1 MQNHSLRRTGES
13 ITRMCFKQTTHFI
26 KINNHIAIDLFRT
39 ELLSILTLNLN
50 RALLSEFSIL
60 LRTVLQMRLLLI
72 SQLSHKLGRITRPQL
87 QMKTTRHDNLSRR
100 DLLSSLN
107 DGSSTHHRIRTHVA
121 SLLKNGSHTNQ
132 RVIVN
137 RAGVQHRSVSNRD
150 VVTESAR
157 SIARMVL
164 LCRNNNRSVLNVG
177 ILSDS
182 DAVLVS

>member
-1 MQNHSLRRTGES
+1 
-13 ITRMCFKQTTHFI
+13 MCFKQTTHFI

-50 RALLSEFSIL
+50 RALLSEFSIF

-72 SQLSHKLGRITRPQL
+72 SQLSHELGRIARPQL
-87 QMKTTRHDNLSRR
+87 RMKTNRHSNLTRG

-107 DGSSTHHRIRTHVA
+107 DGSGTHHRIRTNVA
-121 SLLKNGSHTNQ
+121 SLLQNGSHANQ

-137 RAGVQHRSVSNRD
+137 SAGIQHRSVSDRH

-157 SIARMVL
+157 SVARVVL
-164 LCRNNNRSVLNVG
+164 LCRNNNRSVLDVCV
-177 ILSDS
+177 LSNS
-182 DAVLVS
+182 DAALVS